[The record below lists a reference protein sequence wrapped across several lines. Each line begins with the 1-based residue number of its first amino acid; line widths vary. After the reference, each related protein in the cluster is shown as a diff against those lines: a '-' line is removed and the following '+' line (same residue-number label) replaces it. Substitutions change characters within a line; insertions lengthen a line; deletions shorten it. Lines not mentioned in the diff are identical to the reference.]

1 MLSFEIIRK
10 GKAVQ
15 ICCDDEG
22 LNRLI
27 GALEK
32 LRGTATHIH
41 LRSPAGGGNEL
52 SEKNPWGPMAIS
64 EVIITTGGD

>member
-10 GKAVQ
+10 GKAIQ

-22 LNRLI
+22 LNRFI
-27 GALEK
+27 AMLEK

-41 LRSPAGGGNEL
+41 LCSPAHGGNEL
-52 SEKNPWGPMAIS
+52 NEENPWGTKAVS

>member
-27 GALEK
+27 GTLEK
-32 LRGTATHIH
+32 LRGTATHVH
-41 LRSPAGGGNEL
+41 LRSPASGGSEL
-52 SEKNPWGPMAIS
+52 SEENPWGTKGVS
-64 EVIITTGGD
+64 EVIITTGGN